1 MNPIMRL
8 GMVPAGVIGGRLRSW
23 LVLAGVQPGC
33 RVGACGLRGL
43 DDGLI
48 AVGCW
53 HRYQT
58 RASTQ
63 AKGEALEAAYSRHS
77 LRRPARMDQCPGLL
91 AWLAS
96 LDPAAHQLCAALD
109 R

>member
-1 MNPIMRL
+1 M
-8 GMVPAGVIGGRLRSW
+8 PAGVIGSRLRVVALSS
-23 LVLAGVQPGC
+23 LVVSLDAELV
-33 RVGACGLRGL
+33 RVGYKRL

-48 AVGCW
+48 AGGCW
-53 HRYQT
+53 HRGLA

-91 AWLAS
+91 DWLAS